1 MTSMSLATAQGIH
14 DTVVATQKPLHE
26 VLKEKRPKDKTI
38 SKPRKRNL
46 HPALLTAIY
55 ELSKSG
61 TCDEA
66 ALAKTIHDFVPP
78 AKVAKVKVVKA
89 PKAPKVPKDPDAPK
103 YLHKSQM
110 SRAMLVEKFGEA
122 DAKAE
127 LDRRN
132 ANALKAR
139 DELKTKAKE
148 WQSLTDEVARLRGL
162 LDAAHVNHTGEA
174 PAAAPSPPSVVVE
187 PAKHWDMVVPS
198 PPSVPASVPPS
209 PKYRNMIATP
219 DDFPRYRV
227 LSATPHQ

>member
-1 MTSMSLATAQGIH
+1 MTSMNLATAQAIH

-66 ALAKTIHDFVPP
+66 KIAKTIYEFVPP
-78 AKVAKVKVVKA
+78 TKAKAPKVPKA
-89 PKAPKVPKDPDAPK
+89 PKAPKDPNAPK

-162 LDAAHVNHTGEA
+162 LDAANVDHTGEA
-174 PAAAPSPPSVVVE
+174 PATAPSPPSVIVE

-198 PPSVPASVPPS
+198 PPSVPASVPSP
-209 PKYRNMIATP
+209 PKYRNMVATP
-219 DDFPRYRV
+219 DDEPRYRV
-227 LSATPHQ
+227 LSATPDQ

>member
-1 MTSMSLATAQGIH
+1 MTSMNLATAQTVH
-14 DTVVATQKPLHE
+14 DTAVASKKPLHE
-26 VLKEKRPKDKTI
+26 VLKAQRPKDKTI

-55 ELSKSG
+55 ELSQSG

-89 PKAPKVPKDPDAPK
+89 PKVPKDPDAPK

-110 SRAMLVEKFGEA
+110 SRAMLVDKFGEA

-127 LDRRN
+127 LERRN

-139 DELKTKAKE
+139 EELKTKAQE
-148 WQSLTDEVARLRGL
+148 WQSLTDEVARLRSL
-162 LDAAHVNHTGEA
+162 LDAANVDHTGEA
-174 PAAAPSPPSVVVE
+174 PAAAPSPPSV
-187 PAKHWDMVVPS
+187 
-198 PPSVPASVPPS
+198 PASVPSS
-209 PKYRNMIATP
+209 PKYRNMVATP
-219 DDFPRYRV
+219 DDEPRYRV
-227 LSATPHQ
+227 LSATPDQ

>member
-1 MTSMSLATAQGIH
+1 MTSMTLATAQTVH
-14 DTVVATQKPLHE
+14 DTAVASKKPLHE
-26 VLKEKRPKDKTI
+26 VLKAQRPKDKTI

-103 YLHKSQM
+103 QLHKSQM
-110 SRAMLVEKFGEA
+110 SRAMLVDKFGEA

-127 LDRRN
+127 LARRN

-139 DELKTKAKE
+139 EELKTKAQE

-162 LDAAHVNHTGEA
+162 LDAANVDHTGEA
-174 PAAAPSPPSVVVE
+174 PAAAPSPPSV
-187 PAKHWDMVVPS
+187 
-198 PPSVPASVPPS
+198 PASVPSS
-209 PKYRNMIATP
+209 PKYRNMVATP
-219 DDFPRYRV
+219 DDEPRYRV
-227 LSATPHQ
+227 LSATPDQ